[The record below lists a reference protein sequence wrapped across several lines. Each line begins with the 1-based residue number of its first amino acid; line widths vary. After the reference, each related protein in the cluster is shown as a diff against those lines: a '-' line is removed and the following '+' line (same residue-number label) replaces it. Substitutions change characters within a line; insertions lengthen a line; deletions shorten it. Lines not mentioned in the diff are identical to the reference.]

1 MTDTEN
7 LFDITSLPRINGR
20 YIDNVLN
27 ELKMIDPVATEQLLN
42 IKVPTNEKMRAHPTI
57 HFYDDCLTVFGILA
71 GIASEDAPFDEGAKA
86 DPELVVDFFNRLLS
100 ADHEAVSSLIGW
112 RVSVNQKLAEHPNFL
127 VLVDSDKDGNPTNP
141 RIGLLGILNA
151 LVGISPSGFGRIGA
165 EFDEEANIHRFVV
178 PAESE

>member
-7 LFDITSLPRINGR
+7 LFEEASLPRINNR

-27 ELKMIDPVATEQLLN
+27 ELKKTDPIATEQLLD

-57 HFYDDCLTVFGILA
+57 HFYDDSLTIFGVLA
-71 GIASEDAPFDEGAKA
+71 GLASKDAPFEEGTKA
-86 DPELVVDFFNRLLS
+86 DPELIVDFFNRLLS
-100 ADHEAVSSLIGW
+100 ADHEAVSTLINH
-112 RVSVNQKLAEHPNFL
+112 RIKVNKELAEHPDFL
-127 VLVDSDKDGNPTNP
+127 VLVNSDKDGKPTNP

-151 LVGISPSGFGRIGA
+151 MAGISPSGWGRVGA

-178 PAESE
+178 PSEAE